1 MNAAD
6 DDAFRI
12 ALNDPA
18 LIALRAGNR
27 RALIAPHIGGAI
39 AAFYDLTSRHEPLHW
54 LRPASAEALAAC
66 NPLGMASFPLLPYCN
81 RLRDARFVFNGEAVD
96 LSRDGNAFDHALH
109 GHAWRRPWRVVGSRT
124 NAVELSLSHEPGDE
138 PAHHWPYRYEAMQRV
153 ELTDAGDLQVTL
165 SIRNLSGEPMP
176 FGMGHHPYYPRTP
189 STRIHTQV
197 RAMWHATP
205 DLLPTVLSAHDSVA
219 MLASKEGMSAD
230 AFDLDNNFAG
240 WSGSATIEWPD
251 ENRSVTLT
259 ADAPFNHMVLYAPAA
274 HPDLLCV
281 EPVSN
286 TVDFL
291 NLDAPQDDVGGGVLL
306 PGERIQARFKWQPR
320 GPANER

>member
-1 MNAAD
+1 MSAGHSVD
-6 DDAFRI
+6 
-12 ALNDPA
+12 DPA
-18 LIALRAGNR
+18 LIELRAGNR
-27 RALIAPHIGGAI
+27 RASIAPHIGGAI
-39 AAFYDLTSRHEPLHW
+39 TAFFDLAGDGERLHW
-54 LRPASAEALAAC
+54 LRPASPEALAAR

-96 LSRDGNAFDHALH
+96 LSQDGNAFDHALH
-109 GHAWRRPWRVVGSRT
+109 GHAWRRPWDVLAVSA
-124 NAVELSLSHEPGDE
+124 NACELSLTHEPSGE
-138 PAHHWPYRYEAMQRV
+138 AAHHWPYRYKATQRI
-153 ELTDAGDLQVTL
+153 ELTDVGNLQVTL
-165 SIRNLSGEPMP
+165 AIHNLSDKPMP

-189 STRIHTQV
+189 STRIHTRV

-205 DLLPTVLSAHDSVA
+205 DLLPTMLGAHESVE
-219 MLASKEGMSAD
+219 MLASKDGMPAD

-240 WSGSATIEWPD
+240 WSRSATIEWPD

-259 ADAPFNHMVLYAPAA
+259 AEPPFNHMVLYAPAA

-291 NLDAPQDDVGGGVLL
+291 NLDVPQEDKGGGVLQ
-306 PGERIQARFKWQPR
+306 PGEGVQARFGWRPHS
-320 GPANER
+320 GT

>member
-1 MNAAD
+1 LNADQYAHAID
-6 DDAFRI
+6 
-12 ALNDPA
+12 NPA
-18 LIALRAGNR
+18 LIELRMGKR
-27 RALIAPHIGGAI
+27 RALLAPHIGGAI
-39 AAFYDLTSRHEPLHW
+39 AAFYDLAERDARIHW
-54 LRPASAEALAAC
+54 LRPASPEALAAR

-81 RLRDARFVFNGEAVD
+81 RLRDARFVFNGETVD

-109 GHAWRRPWRVVGSRT
+109 GHAWRRPWTVVKTTAS
-124 NAVELSLSHEPGDE
+124 AVELSLRHEPGEE
-138 PAHHWPYRYEAMQRV
+138 PAHHWPYAYEATQRI

-165 SIRNLSGEPMP
+165 TIHNLADKPMP

-189 STRIHTQV
+189 STQIHTGV
-197 RAMWHATP
+197 RAMWHATQ
-205 DLLPTVLSAHDSVA
+205 DLLPTALAAHESVD
-219 MLASKEGMSAD
+219 MLASDEGMLAN

-240 WSGSATIEWPD
+240 WSRSATIKWPD

-259 ADAPFNHMVLYAPAA
+259 ADAAFAHMVLYAPAA

-291 NLDAPQDDVGGGVLL
+291 NLDVPQADIGGGILQ
-306 PGERIQARFKWQPR
+306 PGERVQASFGWRPDF
-320 GPANER
+320 GTN

>member
-1 MNAAD
+1 LNADRAVQRAD
-6 DDAFRI
+6 
-12 ALNDPA
+12 DPA
-18 LIALRAGNR
+18 LIELRAGNR
-27 RALIAPHIGGAI
+27 RASIAPHIGGAI
-39 AAFYDLTSRHEPLHW
+39 AAFYDLTDQGERLHW
-54 LRPASAEALAAC
+54 LRPASPEALAAR

-81 RLRDARFVFNGEAVD
+81 RLRDARFVFNGETVD

-109 GHAWRRPWRVVGSRT
+109 GHAWRRPWSVGGT
-124 NAVELSLSHEPGDE
+124 TANAVELSLTHAPGDE
-138 PAHHWPYRYEAMQRV
+138 SAHHWPYRYEATQRI
-153 ELTDAGDLQVTL
+153 ELTDAGELLVTL
-165 SIRNLSGEPMP
+165 SIHNLADKPMP

-189 STRIHTQV
+189 LTRIHTGV

-205 DLLPTVLSAHDSVA
+205 DLLPTFLGAHESAG
-219 MLASKEGMSAD
+219 MLASNEGMAAD

-240 WSGSATIEWPD
+240 WSRSATIAWPD

-259 ADAPFNHMVLYAPAA
+259 ADAMFAHMVLYAPAA

-291 NLDAPQDDVGGGVLL
+291 NLDVPQEDIGGGVLQ
-306 PGERIQARFKWQPR
+306 PGERVQASFGWRPYSGTHQR
-320 GPANER
+320 